1 MIRAVVIL
9 LSMLMY
15 KLSLSPLFIKLI
27 GARDFGM
34 E

>member
-1 MIRAVVIL
+1 
-9 LSMLMY
+9 MLMY